1 MALNTLSA
9 ATVAEY
15 LHIETTDPLINPLI
29 SAAKDYCCSFTG
41 MELADLSK
49 HEAVDV
55 AALVWI
61 SDAYDQR
68 TQHTDKP
75 INNPTVET
83 ILSMYSRNLLQAEEV
98 DGETEDGD
106 EEEES

>member
-15 LHIETTDPLINPLI
+15 LHIDVNDTLITPLI
-29 SAAKDYCCSFTG
+29 SAAQKYCCTYTG
-41 MELADLSK
+41 RTLEELSEYDD
-49 HEAVDV
+49 VDV

-75 INNPTVET
+75 VNNPTVES
-83 ILSMYSRNLLQAEEV
+83 ILSMYAVNLLPVEEV
-98 DGETEDGD
+98 TE
-106 EEEES
+106 EA